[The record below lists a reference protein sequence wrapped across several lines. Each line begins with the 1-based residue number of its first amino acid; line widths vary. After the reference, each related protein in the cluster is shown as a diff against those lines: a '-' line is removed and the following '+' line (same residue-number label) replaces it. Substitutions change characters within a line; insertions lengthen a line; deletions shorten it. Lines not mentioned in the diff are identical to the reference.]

1 MVASDKS
8 RFYER
13 LCLQVKALIEGEPDM
28 IANMAN
34 VSALLNLELEEINWV
49 GFYLLKGET
58 LVLGPFQGKPACL
71 RIPVGRGVCGSA
83 VAENASQLVRDVHQ
97 FAGHI
102 ACDAA
107 SNAEVVI
114 PVRARGEVVAVLD
127 VDSPRIARFD
137 EQDQEGLEKI
147 VSLLEAELF
156 KVA

>member
-13 LCLQVKALIEGEPDM
+13 LCQQVKALIEGEPDM

-49 GFYLLKGET
+49 GFYLLKGEA

-102 ACDAA
+102 ACDAD